1 MRAHRIV
8 ILMSAA
14 VLIVLPI
21 SLLAE
26 EEKEAK
32 EANSTVVTLEQ
43 LPPAVR
49 KTIEKEAGGNKI
61 EEIEK
66 ETKDGK
72 TVYEAEVTIDGKEW
86 EIEVAEDGKLIS
98 KAEDK
103 EDDDDAEDDN

>member
-1 MRAHRIV
+1 MRAHRIAV
-8 ILMSAA
+8 SVSAA
-14 VLIVLPI
+14 LLMVFPACVL
-21 SLLAE
+21 AGD
-26 EEKEAK
+26 KEDK

-49 KTIEKEAGGNKI
+49 KTIEKEAAGNKI

-66 ETKDGK
+66 EIEDGK

-103 EDDDDAEDDN
+103 EDDDDAEDDK

>member
-1 MRAHRIV
+1 MRAHRIA
-8 ILMSAA
+8 ISISAA
-14 VLIVLPI
+14 VLMVLPI
-21 SLLAE
+21 SVLAE
-26 EEKEAK
+26 EKEEK

-66 ETKDGK
+66 ETENGK

-103 EDDDDAEDDN
+103 EDDDDAADDK